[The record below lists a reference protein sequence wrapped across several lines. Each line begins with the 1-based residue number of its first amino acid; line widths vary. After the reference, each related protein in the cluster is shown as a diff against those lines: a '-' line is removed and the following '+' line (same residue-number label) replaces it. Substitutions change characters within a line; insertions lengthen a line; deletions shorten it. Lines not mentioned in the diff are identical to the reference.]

1 MLIISLILFFGCF
14 ALLAYF
20 MWTGHVEAVKSVVP
34 GAKFVYK
41 QEGGNPFLD
50 DGDYRYVVEVKNG
63 WVRYKLGKNGAPIHT
78 AKIGD
83 FIAYKE
89 FVENT

>member
-1 MLIISLILFFGCF
+1 MLIIGLILVFGCF

-20 MWTGHVEAVKSVVP
+20 MWTKHVEAVENVVP
-34 GAKFVYK
+34 GAKFLLK
-41 QEGGNPFLD
+41 NKHGNPFLD
-50 DGDYRYVVEVKNG
+50 DTDYFYVVEVKNG

>member
-1 MLIISLILFFGCF
+1 MIWFAIVPAVLFLCWMIHLIQRRNEVIKTI
-14 ALLAYF
+14 
-20 MWTGHVEAVKSVVP
+20 VP

-41 QEGGNPFLD
+41 REDGNPFLD
-50 DGDYRYVVEVKNG
+50 DVDYRYVVEVKNG

-83 FIAYKE
+83 FIAFKE

>member
-1 MLIISLILFFGCF
+1 MIWFVIVPVVLFLCLMIHLIQLRNEVIK
-14 ALLAYF
+14 
-20 MWTGHVEAVKSVVP
+20 TVVP

-41 QEGGNPFLD
+41 REDGNPFLD
-50 DGDYRYVVEVKNG
+50 DEDYRYVVEVKNG

-83 FIAYKE
+83 FIAFKE

>member
-1 MLIISLILFFGCF
+1 MLIIGLILFFGCF

-20 MWTGHVEAVKSVVP
+20 TWTERVEAVVP
-34 GAKFVYK
+34 GAKFLLK
-41 QEGGNPFLD
+41 NKHGNPFLD
-50 DGDYRYVVEVKNG
+50 DTDYYYVHAVTNG
-63 WVRYKLGKNGAPIHT
+63 WVQYKLGKNGAPILT

-83 FIAYKE
+83 FIAYNE

>member
-1 MLIISLILFFGCF
+1 MLIIGLILFFGCF

-20 MWTGHVEAVKSVVP
+20 TWTERVEAIKSVVP
-34 GAKFVYK
+34 GAKFLLK
-41 QEGGNPFLD
+41 NKHGNPFLD
-50 DGDYRYVVEVKNG
+50 DTDYCYVVEVKNG
-63 WVRYKLGKNGAPIHT
+63 WVRYKLGKNGAPILT

-83 FIAYKE
+83 FIANKE